1 MDRGMDRLPH
11 NLINRLGYDV
21 AGLERC
27 DNSSCCNS
35 DIGTPHLAILH
46 LWRHHKQL
54 QRLHKT
60 VPPPQSEVRW
70 GGAIGKLSK
79 SINLSFSAKKIT
91 SHILVIL

>member
-27 DNSSCCNS
+27 DNSRCCNS
-35 DIGTPHLAILH
+35 DIGTPYLAILH

-70 GGAIGKLSK
+70 GGVVLLESYLKQ
-79 SINLSFSAKKIT
+79 
-91 SHILVIL
+91 